1 MSDQREILFE
11 NALIF
16 TIIWFIFLSLA
27 SGTAVPLGIFIP
39 CILIG
44 CGLGHMYF
52 HLHYKIFPYSYDNPN
67 LNIQPGTFAILGAT
81 AVLAGSTR
89 MTYSLAVIMLETTSS
104 VDIFLP
110 IIFTLFISY
119 GSGTLL
125 INKSI
130 YLSALRSK
138 NIPLLGKSV
147 PRENRKK
154 LAKDVMTTPVRAF
167 KFLPTVREAF
177 YQLHNTHFNGFPVL
191 NNKKRVIGIIE
202 RDVLITL
209 IEKEAWYEPEDY

>member
-1 MSDQREILFE
+1 LCPDNTFDRLATLLFDTQSNTIKTFMSDRREILWE

-16 TIIWFIFLSLA
+16 GVIWFIFLCLT
-27 SGTAVPLGIFIP
+27 SGVAAPLGIFIP

-44 CGLGHMYF
+44 CSLGHLY
-52 HLHYKIFPYSYDNPN
+52 YKIHYMIFEAPDNQMIRPS
-67 LNIQPGTFAILGAT
+67 TFAILGST

-110 IIFTLFISY
+110 IIFTLFVSY

-130 YLSALRSK
+130 YRSALRSK
-138 NIPLLGKSV
+138 NIPLLM
-147 PRENRKK
+147 
-154 LAKDVMTTPVRAF
+154 KDIP
-167 KFLPTVREAF
+167 KE
-177 YQLHNTHFNGFPVL
+177 NTH
-191 NNKKRVIGIIE
+191 
-202 RDVLITL
+202 
-209 IEKEAWYEPEDY
+209 Y